1 MLKSK
6 LAGFGPVPTS
16 VLIPNLKLI
25 GRFSLSD
32 VGVDPKLSARA
43 QKIGDIGEQAFE
55 AVVDSMRQRIAD
67 GGRVSL
73 DIASADKKRAA
84 RRA

>member
-6 LAGFGPVPTS
+6 PAGFGPVPDKRINS
-16 VLIPNLKLI
+16 KSELIE
-25 GRFSLSD
+25 RFSLFD
-32 VGVDPKLSARA
+32 VGVDPKLSARS